1 MRWGGCGCHMHA
13 CQGWLRYVAGA
24 ETVAGGTA
32 DDGHAFTLSDD
43 GPLYASEAAVAAAAT
58 LAPGDPGSVTTAA
71 VRTLLEFG
79 FQRPGSQIHLDL

>member
-1 MRWGGCGCHMHA
+1 
-13 CQGWLRYVAGA
+13 
-24 ETVAGGTA
+24 
-32 DDGHAFTLSDD
+32 
-43 GPLYASEAAVAAAAT
+43 VAAAAT